1 MARGLFLVLVDD
13 PLGRAFHKC
22 HPDRLRGRLN
32 AHRDCRTEQRCIKG
46 DEANRCEFAF
56 RHRWLLLV
64 SLIRR
69 STTANSTTDAQ
80 PAGEH
85 SNVVSSPP
93 TTPSDGPASFPQT
106 RSGSSPSASE
116 IAFLLDQTIRL
127 KQEIKSFGERCQ
139 GEIADSQRAADR
151 LIQIAGVDY
160 ARLKAVA
167 DAQGGS
173 TAPEDFT
180 HSLQFAVQAK
190 LVPAVAEIPIMG
202 KQWLDLTG
210 RFSEFYNHVQSAAV
224 LGTIAQSD
232 FDRLTRTLSAFR
244 IESQSLFDHLGK
256 KHTELANC
264 YRNLEEEEQRLFFA
278 PIHNMAS
285 GKDGVQSPVTLSTG
299 AASPVR
305 DSHLQELR
313 RAMEAGKAEVART
326 EERVRAKLHS
336 SPDYLSAVADVARAQ
351 EALEN
356 ADNGQDRAKAATDKL
371 NAKARIARLEDQVSS
386 DPAVKEA
393 RAKRTEAAQEYSL
406 TLDGR
411 K

>member
-1 MARGLFLVLVDD
+1 
-13 PLGRAFHKC
+13 
-22 HPDRLRGRLN
+22 
-32 AHRDCRTEQRCIKG
+32 
-46 DEANRCEFAF
+46 
-56 RHRWLLLV
+56 
-64 SLIRR
+64 
-69 STTANSTTDAQ
+69 
-80 PAGEH
+80 
-85 SNVVSSPP
+85 
-93 TTPSDGPASFPQT
+93 
-106 RSGSSPSASE
+106 
-116 IAFLLDQTIRL
+116 
-127 KQEIKSFGERCQ
+127 
-139 GEIADSQRAADR
+139 
-151 LIQIAGVDY
+151 
-160 ARLKAVA
+160 
-167 DAQGGS
+167 
-173 TAPEDFT
+173 
-180 HSLQFAVQAK
+180 
-190 LVPAVAEIPIMG
+190 MG